1 MFRVNK
7 LFILILIL
15 SNGVLVFKI
24 KAEVPNVINYSPAG
38 DALVLKHLTVDAPPG
53 IIRSE
58 DERLFSTL
66 DIRALGAEQ
75 EEAVFLQL
83 INEYREQNG
92 LPVLAINSYL
102 QTASQWL
109 SEDMANKNYF
119 SHTDSL
125 GRDAFQRMADFGYD
139 LSTFKG
145 ENIAA
150 GYATAASVM
159 EGWKNSPGHNAN
171 MLNSNYR
178 VIGIG
183 LAYEES
189 SNYGWYWTTD
199 FGGVQTDPENISG
212 DLNND
217 GQVDIYDL
225 QACVN
230 HILGTQ
236 DWGDKADVND
246 DGSVD
251 ILDVQGI
258 IKIILTK

>member
-1 MFRVNK
+1 MFRINK
-7 LFILILIL
+7 CFILIFIL
-15 SNGVLVFKI
+15 ANCILVFKI
-24 KAEVPNVINYSPAG
+24 KAEVLSTINDSHAG
-38 DALVLKHLTVDAPPG
+38 DALVLERLAVDAPPG
-53 IIRSE
+53 IIQSKTEKSFPAR
-58 DERLFSTL
+58 DVVT
-66 DIRALGAEQ
+66 LGAEQ
-75 EEAVFLQL
+75 EEALFLQL

-92 LPVLAINSYL
+92 VPVLEINSYL

-109 SEDMANKNYF
+109 SEDMADKNYF

-125 GRDAFQRMADFGYD
+125 GRDAFQRMAYFGYD
-139 LSTFKG
+139 LATSKG

-150 GYATAASVM
+150 GYTTAASVM
-159 EGWKNSPGHNAN
+159 VGWKNSPGHNAN

-183 LAYEES
+183 LAYGEAS
-189 SNYGWYWTTD
+189 DYGWYWTTD
-199 FGGVQTDPENISG
+199 FGGVQTDPEDNSG

-217 GQVDIYDL
+217 GQVDIHDL

-258 IKIILTK
+258 VKIILTK